1 LALFLVFFFFVFIIT
16 LFGIFLSRKNFILV
30 LISLEILLL
39 IINSIFVIFSV
50 FYDDIFGQ
58 VFAFFLLTVAAGE
71 SALGLSLLVS
81 FYRLRGGITLNLINL
96 LKA

>member
-1 LALFLVFFFFVFIIT
+1 M
-16 LFGIFLSRKNFILV
+16 FLSRQHFILV